1 VIQIIRP
8 KHSTWKNHKTQF
20 ITSQIF
26 KDKIKKKLIIQK
38 GLKQKKITIKKTMIK
53 IKGEPKKKNQSNK
66 TIQKQ
71 NQRER
76 VSK

>member
-1 VIQIIRP
+1 
-8 KHSTWKNHKTQF
+8 
-20 ITSQIF
+20 
-26 KDKIKKKLIIQK
+26 
-38 GLKQKKITIKKTMIK
+38 MIK